1 MPRLRTEGNPLGPQA
16 FALILDTPVEFSV
29 KELYNAIRTGVQ
41 DLLQEADINASVT
54 YSLTQ
59 LPAFREPDGSVTFDP
74 SFATAEL
81 PEAGE

>member
-1 MPRLRTEGNPLGPQA
+1 MPRLRTEGSPLDPQA
-16 FALILDTPVEFSV
+16 FALVLETPVEFDV
-29 KELYNAIRTGVQ
+29 QELYKAIRTGVQ
-41 DLLQEADINASVT
+41 DLMQDADINASVS